1 MSINSVALV
10 PSLLI
15 IEDDIPIREMIFDIF
30 EDAPV
35 QKYVAGDGIEALKLI
50 DEGKILDT
58 ILCDINMPNMDGLE
72 FLEQLRKRGVDT
84 PLIFL
89 TGEDDPSLIIRA
101 LQNGVFDFL
110 YKSSDLKR
118 LYSVVVSAIEVG
130 LRLRVLKQNLLI
142 SPAFT
147 KLNFNEQEIKR
158 KIIMMMAFLES
169 RKKSS

>member
-1 MSINSVALV
+1 M

-15 IEDDIPIREMIFDIF
+15 IEDDIPLREMIFDIF
-30 EDAPV
+30 EEAPI
-35 QKYVAGDGIEALKLI
+35 QKHAAGDGVEALKLI
-50 DEGKILDT
+50 DQGIILDS

-72 FLEQLRKRGVDT
+72 FLEQLRKRGIDT

-89 TGEDDPSLIIRA
+89 TGEEDPSLIIRG
-101 LQNGVFDFL
+101 LQNGAFDFL

-118 LYSVVVSAIEVG
+118 LYNVVVSAIEVG
-130 LRLRVLKQNLLI
+130 LRLRVLKQNLLL
-142 SPAFT
+142 SAAFT

-169 RKKSS
+169 RKKSL